1 MFNIEIPSDIKAKIL
16 KYKNLANVFQHEKHL
31 FTIEDFDRLLDI
43 LFPETNYRPSQR
55 EIILQILDKMFIEN
69 LKYVCVDLSTGAGKS
84 LIALQVGVI
93 SKIIFGEDSLF
104 LTKTIAL
111 QNQYLEDFG
120 GKKYELRTMKSAS
133 NFDCYNA
140 EDKPVVRPLHDSCKY
155 SKAIHTSCSY
165 RRAQAAYLS
174 SSLKSLNY
182 AFFLTSLLKSGSC
195 SYNTSGLLICDEAH
209 LLSDSFLN
217 SFELSLNFRNFII
230 DVDPEVVKKIAE
242 EDHFDEFAAHT
253 ILQSN
258 LSSTED
264 KLTYNMVRTVIRI
277 AEAGYKH
284 YKFKSEHYAAE
295 QDKYEDEHTSFS
307 IDPIQQEQALE
318 LLQKSDTW
326 KNLEKQRKHYN
337 ALMNKY
343 REIAKT
349 LSEIKNA
356 QDFEENWSKIHNPE
370 IDPRTNKAKPET
382 AGNFTVKPVFFN
394 DSFKQRLF
402 GMNKR
407 VLLLSATAGRVKE
420 SLRIKD
426 KESFTATAPYA
437 FNLSNRRFNY
447 KPNDLVSL
455 NYKNTDTEFP
465 NYVEKIREIA
475 DKHKNDNIIIHT
487 VSYKNAQRIK
497 ELGKFGRRLFIP
509 DSKEVRNIEN
519 LIRPGMIVASPS
531 IIEGVNLGGGKGRV
545 QIFIKMPFPYLGD
558 QWVKDK
564 CDKDLGWYEWETM
577 QAIIQGSGRGIR
589 GPEDISDIY
598 MLDPAFKRVFEK
610 TIRYVPRW
618 FIDSIIDS
626 SGELFK

>member
-1 MFNIEIPSDIKAKIL
+1 MFNIEIPDDIKAKIL
-16 KYKNLANVFQHEKHL
+16 KYKNIVNVFQHGKHL
-31 FTIEDFDRLLDI
+31 FTIEDFDKLLDI
-43 LFPETNYRPSQR
+43 LFPETNYRPNQR

-133 NFDCYNA
+133 NFDCFNE

-155 SKAIHTSCSY
+155 SRAIHTSCSY
-165 RRAQAAYLS
+165 RRAQAAYIA

-182 AFFLTSLLKSGSC
+182 AFFLTSLLKAGGC
-195 SYNTSGLLICDEAH
+195 PYNTSGLLICDEAH

-230 DVDPEVVKKIAE
+230 DVDPELIKKIAE
-242 EDHFDEFAAHT
+242 DEHTDEFA
-253 ILQSN
+253 ILVYLQS
-258 LSSTED
+258 SISKEED
-264 KLTYNMVRTVIRI
+264 KLTYTMVNSSQFI
-277 AEAGYKH
+277 AERGYKY
-284 YKFKSEHYAAE
+284 YKSKCEYYTAE
-295 QDKYEDEHTSFS
+295 QDKYENEHTSFTNNS
-307 IDPIQQEQALE
+307 VQQEQALE
-318 LLQKSDTW
+318 LLQKSDAW

-337 ALMNKY
+337 TLMNRYK
-343 REIAKT
+343 EIAKI
-349 LSEIKNA
+349 LSEIKSK
-356 QDFEENWSKIHNPE
+356 QDFDDNWSKTYNPE
-370 IDPRTNKAKPET
+370 FDPGTNKEKPNT
-382 AGNFTVKPVFFN
+382 AGNFTIKPILFT

-402 GMNKR
+402 GTNKR

-420 SLRIKD
+420 SLKIKD

-437 FNLSNRRFNY
+437 FNLGNRRFNY
-447 KPNDLVSL
+447 DPVGVSL
-455 NYKNTDTEFP
+455 NHRNTDTEFP
-465 NYVEKIREIA
+465 KYVEEIIKIA
-475 DKHKNDNIIIHT
+475 DKHKDDNIIIHT

-519 LIRPGMIVASPS
+519 LIRPRMIVASPS

-564 CDKDLGWYEWETM
+564 CDKDLGWYAWETM

-589 GPEDISDIY
+589 SPEDISDIY
-598 MLDPAFKRVFEK
+598 MLDPAFKRVFKETK
-610 TIRYVPRW
+610 CYMPKW

-626 SGELFK
+626 TGELFK